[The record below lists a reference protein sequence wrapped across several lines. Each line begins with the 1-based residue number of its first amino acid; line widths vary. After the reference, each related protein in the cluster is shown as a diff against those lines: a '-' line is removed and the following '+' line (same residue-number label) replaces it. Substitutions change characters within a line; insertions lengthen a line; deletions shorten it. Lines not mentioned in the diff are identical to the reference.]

1 MRYYY
6 KDNKGNLFN
15 FKSEHFVKYKEVTET
30 TTLTDENGNPFLDE
44 NGEPITQTVTQ
55 TVRDGLED
63 GYTQITEEEF
73 NELSNKRYE
82 PTEEQKSKIE
92 KARQIAELK
101 KKLADTD
108 YIVLKIAE
116 AQADGD
122 TETVAELK
130 TTYATELANR
140 KAWREQINEI
150 EGQLNTAITH

>member
-44 NGEPITQTVTQ
+44 NGEPITQTVTK

-82 PTEEQKSKIE
+82 PTEEQKAKIE
-92 KARQIAELK
+92 KARRIAELK

-130 TTYATELANR
+130 MTYATELANR
-140 KAWREQINEI
+140 KAWREQINKL
-150 EGQLNTAITH
+150 EG

>member
-44 NGEPITQTVTQ
+44 NGEPITQTITQ

-73 NELSNKRYE
+73 NELNNKRYE
-82 PTEEQKSKIE
+82 PTEEQKAKIE
-92 KARQIAELK
+92 KARRIAELK

-116 AQADGD
+116 AQADGE
-122 TETVAELK
+122 TEKIAELK

-140 KAWREQINEI
+140 KAWREQINKL
-150 EGQLNTAITH
+150 EG

>member
-15 FKSEHFVKYKEVTET
+15 FKTEHFVKYKEVTET

-44 NGEPITQTVTQ
+44 NGEPITQTITK

-82 PTEEQKSKIE
+82 PTEEQKAKIE

-116 AQADGD
+116 AQADND
-122 TETVAELK
+122 VKKITELK
-130 TTYATELANR
+130 TAYAAELANR
-140 KAWREQINEI
+140 KAWREQINELQA
-150 EGQLNTAITH
+150 EK

>member
-1 MRYYY
+1 MKYYY
-6 KDNKGNLFN
+6 KDNKGNLFS

-30 TTLTDENGNPFLDE
+30 ITLTDENGNPFLDE
-44 NGEPITQTVTQ
+44 NGEPITQTVTK
-55 TVRDGLED
+55 TVRDGLAD

-82 PTEEQKSKIE
+82 PTEEQKAEIE

-101 KKLADTD
+101 KKLDNTD

-116 AQADGD
+116 ALADGD
-122 TETVAELK
+122 TETVVALK

-140 KAWREQINEI
+140 KAWREQINEL
-150 EGQLNTAITH
+150 GG

>member
-44 NGEPITQTVTQ
+44 NGEPITQTITK

-63 GYTQITEEEF
+63 GYTQITEEGF

-82 PTEEQKSKIE
+82 PTVEQKAKIE

-101 KKLADTD
+101 KKLANTD

-116 AQADGD
+116 AQADGE
-122 TETVAELK
+122 TETVAALK

-140 KAWREQINEI
+140 KAWREQINKL
-150 EGQLNTAITH
+150 EG

>member
-15 FKSEHFVKYKEVTET
+15 FKSEHFVKYKDVTET
-30 TTLTDENGNPFLDE
+30 TTLTDENGNPFLNE
-44 NGEPITQTVTQ
+44 NGESITQTITK

-82 PTEEQKSKIE
+82 PTEEQKAKIE
-92 KARQIAELK
+92 KARKIAELK

-140 KAWREQINEI
+140 KAWREQINKLEALLKM
-150 EGQLNTAITH
+150 E

>member
-30 TTLTDENGNPFLDE
+30 TTLTDENENPFLDE
-44 NGEPITQTVTQ
+44 NGEPITQTVTK

-63 GYTQITEEEF
+63 GYTQITEAEF

-82 PTEEQKSKIE
+82 PTVEQKAKIE

-116 AQADGD
+116 AQADGE
-122 TETVAELK
+122 TETIAELK

-140 KAWREQINEI
+140 KVWREQINKL
-150 EGQLNTAITH
+150 EG

>member
-30 TTLTDENGNPFLDE
+30 TTITDENGNPFLDE
-44 NGEPITQTVTQ
+44 NGKPITQTITE

-63 GYTQITEEEF
+63 GYTQITEAEF

-82 PTEEQKSKIE
+82 PTEEQKAKIE

-108 YIVLKIAE
+108 YIVLKLAE
-116 AQADGD
+116 AQADGE

-140 KAWREQINEI
+140 KAWRVQINAL
-150 EGQLNTAITH
+150 EG

>member
-1 MRYYY
+1 MKYYY

-30 TTLTDENGNPFLDE
+30 TTLTDENGNHFLDE
-44 NGEPITQTVTQ
+44 NGEPITQTITQ

-82 PTEEQKSKIE
+82 PTEEQKAKIE
-92 KARQIAELK
+92 KARRIAELK

-116 AQADGD
+116 AQADGE
-122 TETVAELK
+122 TEKIAELK
-130 TTYATELANR
+130 MTYATELANR
-140 KAWREQINEI
+140 KAWREQINEL
-150 EGQLNTAITH
+150 EG

>member
-15 FKSEHFVKYKEVTET
+15 FKSEHFVKYKEVAET

-44 NGEPITQTVTQ
+44 NGEPITQTITK

-73 NELSNKRYE
+73 NE
-82 PTEEQKSKIE
+82 PTEEQKAKVE

-122 TETVAELK
+122 TETVAALK
-130 TTYATELANR
+130 ITYATELANR
-140 KAWREQINEI
+140 KAWREQINKL
-150 EGQLNTAITH
+150 GG

>member
-30 TTLTDENGNPFLDE
+30 TTLTDENGKPFLDE
-44 NGEPITQTVTQ
+44 NGKPITQTITQ
-55 TVRDGLED
+55 TIRDGLED

-73 NELSNKRYE
+73 NELSKPPE
-82 PTEEQKSKIE
+82 LTEEQKAKIE

-116 AQADGD
+116 ATFKGD
-122 TETVAELK
+122 ELEVENLK
-130 TTYATELANR
+130 ITYATELNNR
-140 KAWREQINEI
+140 IVWRQKINEL
-150 EGQLNTAITH
+150 EG

>member
-15 FKSEHFVKYKEVTET
+15 FKSEHFIKYKEVTET

-44 NGEPITQTVTQ
+44 NGEPITQTITQ

-82 PTEEQKSKIE
+82 PTEEQKAKIE

-122 TETVAELK
+122 TETIAALK
-130 TTYATELANR
+130 ITYATELVNR
-140 KAWREQINEI
+140 KAWREQINEL
-150 EGQLNTAITH
+150 EG

>member
-1 MRYYY
+1 MRYFY

-44 NGEPITQTVTQ
+44 NGEPITQTITE

-63 GYTQITEEEF
+63 GYTQITEAEF

-82 PTEEQKSKIE
+82 PTEEQKAKIE

-116 AQADGD
+116 AQSDGD
-122 TETVAELK
+122 METVAALK
-130 TTYATELANR
+130 ITYATELANR
-140 KAWREQINEI
+140 KAWREQINKL
-150 EGQLNTAITH
+150 EG

>member
-1 MRYYY
+1 MKYYY

-44 NGEPITQTVTQ
+44 NGEPITQTITQ

-82 PTEEQKSKIE
+82 PTEEQKAKME

-116 AQADGD
+116 AQADGE
-122 TETVAELK
+122 TEKVAGLK
-130 TTYATELANR
+130 MTYAMELANR
-140 KAWREQINEI
+140 KAWREQINKL
-150 EGQLNTAITH
+150 EG

>member
-6 KDNKGNLFN
+6 KNNKGSLFN

-44 NGEPITQTVTQ
+44 NGEPITQTVTK

-82 PTEEQKSKIE
+82 PTEEQKAKIE
-92 KARQIAELK
+92 KARRIAELK

-116 AQADGD
+116 ATFKGD
-122 TETVAELK
+122 ELEVEK
-130 TTYATELANR
+130 LNITYSTQLSDR
-140 KAWREQINEI
+140 IVWRQKINEL
-150 EGQLNTAITH
+150 EG

>member
-6 KDNKGNLFN
+6 KDNKGSLFN
-15 FKSEHFVKYKEVTET
+15 FKTEHFVKYKEVTET

-44 NGEPITQTVTQ
+44 NGEPITETVTK

-82 PTEEQKSKIE
+82 PTEEQKAKIE

-116 AQADGD
+116 AQADGE
-122 TETVAELK
+122 TETVTELK

-140 KAWREQINEI
+140 KAWREQINKL
-150 EGQLNTAITH
+150 GG

>member
-6 KDNKGNLFN
+6 KDNSGSLFN
-15 FKSEHFVKYKEVTET
+15 FKSEHFVKYKEVTEI

-44 NGEPITQTVTQ
+44 NGEPITQTITE

-73 NELSNKRYE
+73 NKLNNKRYE
-82 PTEEQKSKIE
+82 PTEEQKAKIE

-116 AQADGD
+116 AQADGE

-140 KAWREQINEI
+140 KAWREQINKL
-150 EGQLNTAITH
+150 EG

>member
-6 KDNKGNLFN
+6 KNNKGSLFN

-44 NGEPITQTVTQ
+44 NGEPITQTVTK

-82 PTEEQKSKIE
+82 PTEEQKAKME

-116 AQADGD
+116 AQADGE
-122 TETVAELK
+122 TEKIAELK

-140 KAWREQINEI
+140 KAWREQINKL
-150 EGQLNTAITH
+150 EG

>member
-15 FKSEHFVKYKEVTET
+15 FKTEHFVKYKEVTET

-44 NGEPITQTVTQ
+44 NGEPITQTITQ
-55 TVRDGLED
+55 TVRDGLEY

-82 PTEEQKSKIE
+82 PTEEQKAKIE

-122 TETVAELK
+122 TKTVAELK

-140 KAWREQINEI
+140 KTWREQINKL
-150 EGQLNTAITH
+150 EG

>member
-6 KDNKGNLFN
+6 KHNDGKGFLNL
-15 FKSEHFVKYKEVTET
+15 KS
-30 TTLTDENGNPFLDE
+30 P
-44 NGEPITQTVTQ
+44 
-55 TVRDGLED
+55 LED
-63 GYTQITEEEF
+63 LTGYTEITKEEF
-73 NELSNKRYE
+73 NELTKPPE
-82 PTEEQKSKIE
+82 PTEEQKAKIE

-140 KAWREQINEI
+140 KEWRVQINEL
-150 EGQLNTAITH
+150 EG

>member
-30 TTLTDENGNPFLDE
+30 ITVTDENFEL
-44 NGEPITQTVTQ
+44 ITETVTK
-55 TVRDGLED
+55 TVPDGLED

-73 NELSNKRYE
+73 NELTKPPE
-82 PTEEQKSKIE
+82 LTEEQKAKIE

-116 AQADGD
+116 AQADGE
-122 TETVAELK
+122 TEKVAELK

-140 KAWREQINEI
+140 KLWRKQINEL
-150 EGQLNTAITH
+150 EG